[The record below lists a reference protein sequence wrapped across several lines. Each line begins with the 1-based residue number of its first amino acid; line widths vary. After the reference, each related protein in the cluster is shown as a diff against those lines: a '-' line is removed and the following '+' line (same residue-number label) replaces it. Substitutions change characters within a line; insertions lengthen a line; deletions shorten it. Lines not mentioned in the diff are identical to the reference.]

1 MRREES
7 INRRMLPDVPDGFGT
22 AMADR
27 IIRGEKVHDVL
38 EMFVDELTTTAG
50 VGSGTD
56 TALGSAPAHKVQK
69 QQRKKAMVRFK
80 QFKGKLKKE
89 GRYTTD
95 KKALSLF
102 MSETGLARAPRE
114 VRNRLRQNVRE
125 AGYKV

>member
-7 INRRMLPDVPDGFGT
+7 INRSMMRPMSDDMGAVL
-22 AMADR
+22 ADR
-27 IIRGEKVHDVL
+27 IIRGENPRDVL
-38 EMFVDELTTTAG
+38 EMYVDELTTTAG

-56 TALGSAPAHKVQK
+56 TALGGPPAYKVQK
-69 QQRKKAMVRFK
+69 QQRKKALVRFK
-80 QFKGKLKKE
+80 NFKGKLKKE
-89 GRYTTD
+89 GKYTTD

-114 VRNRLRQNVRE
+114 VRNRLRHNVRE

>member
-7 INRRMLPDVPDGFGT
+7 INRSMMSVVSDDLGA

-27 IIRGEKVHDVL
+27 IIRGEKAHDVL
-38 EMFVDELTTTAG
+38 EMFVDEITTTAG

-56 TALGSAPAHKVQK
+56 TALGSPPAHKVQQ
-69 QQRKKAMVRFK
+69 QQRKKALS
-80 QFKGKLKKE
+80 QFKKFRGKLKQE
-89 GRYTTD
+89 GRYTSD

-102 MSETGLARAPRE
+102 ISEVGLAKAPRE
-114 VRNRLRQNVRE
+114 VRSRLTQTVRE